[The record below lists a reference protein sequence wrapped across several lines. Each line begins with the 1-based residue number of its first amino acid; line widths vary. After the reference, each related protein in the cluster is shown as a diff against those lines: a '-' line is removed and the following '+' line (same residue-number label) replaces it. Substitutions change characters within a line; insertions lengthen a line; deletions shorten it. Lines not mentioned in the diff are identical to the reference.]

1 MTANVMFDIHIP
13 SDDIFLAEIH
23 CGDIP
28 FSDIYVL
35 CQFHLY
41 LHPFINKIFV
51 HKGTRRL
58 EILSHLLTVML
69 WSILGVPRFI
79 ALVCFITSKKNFQ
92 HKFENK
98 TIVCCIEHLLRDC
111 KMAFFY

>member
-51 HKGTRRL
+51 HKVH
-58 EILSHLLTVML
+58 IDWKFCHIYQLSCY
-69 WSILGVPRFI
+69 GVYFGDPRFI
-79 ALVCFITSKKNFQ
+79 GLVRFITSK
-92 HKFENK
+92 
-98 TIVCCIEHLLRDC
+98 
-111 KMAFFY
+111 FFYTNWPITSLNAYGSKSPEGKA